1 MKQKNYTSI
10 IWVLTITINGL
21 IAIAYFLPKNTSL
34 KEYDFTV
41 LPSVNAILNG
51 ATFISLLIARVAAK
65 KKEIYMHR
73 AFIFLAFVFT
83 FFFLCSYLLY
93 HFCAPA
99 TKFGGTGLIRDVYF
113 FILITHVFL
122 AALIVPLALR
132 TMSFAL
138 NGDIDKHRKAA
149 KWTMPIWLYVSLTG
163 VIVYLLISPYYP
175 H

>member
-10 IWVLTITINGL
+10 IWALTIAINGL
-21 IAIAYFLPKNTSL
+21 IAIAYFLPKNNSL
-34 KEYDFTV
+34 KEFDFSP

-51 ATFISLLIARVAAK
+51 ATFISLLSARIAAK
-65 KKEIYMHR
+65 KKDIYVHR

-93 HFCAPA
+93 HFSAPS
-99 TKFGGTGLIRDVYF
+99 TKFGGTGLIRGIYF
-113 FILITHVFL
+113 FILITHIFL

-138 NGDIDKHRKAA
+138 NGNIAKHRKAA

-163 VIVYLLISPYYP
+163 VIVYILISPYYS
-175 H
+175 

>member
-10 IWVLTITINGL
+10 IWTLTIAINGL
-21 IAIAYFLPKNTSL
+21 IAIAYFLPKNNSL
-34 KEYDFTV
+34 KEYDLSL

-51 ATFISLLIARVAAK
+51 ATFISLVIARVAAK
-65 KKEIYMHR
+65 KKDIYLHG

-93 HFCAPA
+93 HFSAPS
-99 TKFGGTGLIRDVYF
+99 TKFGGSGLIRSIYF

-138 NGDIDKHRKAA
+138 NGNIAKHERRLNGPCPSGY
-149 KWTMPIWLYVSLTG
+149 T
-163 VIVYLLISPYYP
+163 
-175 H
+175 